1 MSLFVALESLVVFF
15 PDGFNV
21 FEVQFSVLRVWRE
34 IPAED
39 EPFLMV
45 WQLFR
50 LKLHFLWFFGVEA
63 GQARLLDGEDPGQRA
78 EKALATYCR

>member
-1 MSLFVALESLVVFF
+1 MSLLVALESLVVFL

-39 EPFLMV
+39 EPFLML
-45 WQLFR
+45 WQLFWS
-50 LKLHFLWFFGVEA
+50 KLHFLWFFGVEA
-63 GQARLLDGEDPGQRA
+63 G
-78 EKALATYCR
+78 